1 VDKLSP
7 DEIDKALAEL
17 EGWSRQ
23 GETIT
28 KTFRFRDFI
37 GSVNFV
43 NALAEVA
50 ETMKHHPDIDIRYNK
65 VTLVLTTHDSGGVT
79 ARDFELAR
87 AAEHIAH

>member
-1 VDKLSP
+1 MEKLSP
-7 DEIDKALAEL
+7 EEIDKALAEL

-23 GETIT
+23 GEAIT

-50 ETMKHHPDIDIRYNK
+50 EGMKHHPDIDIRYNK

-79 ARDFELAR
+79 TRDFELAR
-87 AAEHIAH
+87 AAEHNAH